1 MRFAA
6 VLWIWFLLAAV
17 LPAHSAPRPT
27 VTVGMT
33 AALSG
38 PARSLGQNMRL
49 GVEAAFAEGNLSQ
62 PACAVRLAAR
72 DDGYDPA
79 AAAANAKALI
89 EDEQVVALLGSV
101 GTPTALVTAALAQE
115 RRVLF
120 FAPLTGAALVRPK
133 PDSRYL
139 IHVRASYA
147 EETALMV
154 KELLAAGLKAQ
165 DIAFFTQDDAFGD
178 DGFSGALQAL
188 KSHDP
193 AAADHVLHVRYAR
206 NTVAVEGAVVELL
219 KARRAPRAIVMVA
232 ANRPAAAFIDLARQL
247 FPKTLFLALSF
258 VDGQALAARLDPG
271 MEGVIVSQVVPPS
284 GQWPPQET
292 VQAESAPPILDAFRQ
307 ALQLMSQ
314 QGGQAFN
321 LPEVAASA
329 VALEGYLAGRMFLL
343 GLERAADCTDRES
356 VIDGLLSLGAFDVGL
371 GVPLYLGPASHQAS
385 HTVWPSY
392 IAGGAV
398 HPMTWQ
404 DLGRWVH

>member
-1 MRFAA
+1 
-6 VLWIWFLLAAV
+6 
-17 LPAHSAPRPT
+17 PT

-165 DIAFFTQDDAFGD
+165 DIAFFT
-178 DGFSGALQAL
+178 
-188 KSHDP
+188 
-193 AAADHVLHVRYAR
+193 
-206 NTVAVEGAVVELL
+206 
-219 KARRAPRAIVMVA
+219 
-232 ANRPAAAFIDLARQL
+232 
-247 FPKTLFLALSF
+247 
-258 VDGQALAARLDPG
+258 
-271 MEGVIVSQVVPPS
+271 
-284 GQWPPQET
+284 
-292 VQAESAPPILDAFRQ
+292 
-307 ALQLMSQ
+307 
-314 QGGQAFN
+314 
-321 LPEVAASA
+321 
-329 VALEGYLAGRMFLL
+329 
-343 GLERAADCTDRES
+343 
-356 VIDGLLSLGAFDVGL
+356 
-371 GVPLYLGPASHQAS
+371 
-385 HTVWPSY
+385 
-392 IAGGAV
+392 
-398 HPMTWQ
+398 
-404 DLGRWVH
+404 